1 MRRFLSALVLGFSMI
16 AGGAQ
21 AALVVG
27 NTYQDSNHVNWTYV
41 GDYNVGAGPAWET
54 DPANYSALQAA
65 AIVFGAAAAGYE
77 YAIST
82 LDTIVNH
89 LAWYDGYGDGSH
101 LPLTNS
107 YGGGVALAEGFFS
120 DVGAPGYNTWG
131 DYSAYV
137 GSDRAE
143 VGGGA
148 FNHVFITAAANH
160 VPEPGSLALLGLGLA
175 AIAVMRKRKV

>member
-1 MRRFLSALVLGFSMI
+1 MRGFLSVLVLGFSMFT
-16 AGGAQ
+16 GGAQ

-27 NTYQDSNHVNWTYV
+27 NTYQDSNNLSWTYV

-65 AIVFGAAAAGYE
+65 GIVFGAAAAGYE

-107 YGGGVALAEGFFS
+107 YGGDVALAESFFS
-120 DVGAPGYNTWG
+120 DVGARGYNTWG
-131 DYSAYV
+131 RLFRLCWLRQ
-137 GSDRAE
+137 GR
-143 VGGGA
+143 VGGWC
-148 FNHVFITAAANH
+148 
-160 VPEPGSLALLGLGLA
+160 L
-175 AIAVMRKRKV
+175 